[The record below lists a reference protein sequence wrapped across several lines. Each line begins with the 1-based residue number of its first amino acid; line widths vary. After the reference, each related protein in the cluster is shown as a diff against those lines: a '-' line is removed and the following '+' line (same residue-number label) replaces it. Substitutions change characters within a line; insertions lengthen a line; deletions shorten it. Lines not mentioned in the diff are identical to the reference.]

1 MNGAGSAF
9 ICNVRLET
17 EDQHTAIGG
26 GQLMEKNMKISRRI
40 MMAAATLALMAT
52 ATPAL
57 ADLKMGVAAEPYAP
71 FTSKDASGV
80 WVGWEVDFMNAL
92 CAEIGEKCTIEE
104 VAWDGI
110 IPALTSK
117 KFDAIL
123 SSMSVTDERKKT
135 ISFSDIYYN
144 SAAVIIGPK
153 NDDKDFSPEHLS
165 GKNIGVQVST
175 THSRYLD
182 KYYAPKG
189 GVIKT
194 YATQDEANADLAA
207 GRLDYVMADG
217 VALDAFLAS
226 EQGAA
231 CCEQKGAVPL
241 DVEILGA
248 GVGFGVRQED
258 TELLA
263 KLNAGIKAMA
273 DKGAFAPITAK
284 WKLEGKIVTPPDL

>member
-1 MNGAGSAF
+1 
-9 ICNVRLET
+9 
-17 EDQHTAIGG
+17 
-26 GQLMEKNMKISRRI
+26 MKVTRRI
-40 MMAAATLALMAT
+40 LLAAATTVALFT
-52 ATPAL
+52 AAPAH

-92 CAEIGEKCTIEE
+92 CAEIGEKCSIEE

-117 KFDAIL
+117 KFDMIM
-123 SSMSVTDERKKT
+123 SSMSVTPERAKT

-153 NDDKDFSPEHLS
+153 SDDKDFSPEHLS
-165 GKNIGVQVST
+165 GKNVGVQVST

-189 GVIKT
+189 AVIKT

-217 VALDAFLAS
+217 VALDAFLQS
-226 EQGAA
+226 EQGLA

-248 GVGFGVRQED
+248 GVGFGIRQED
-258 TELLA
+258 KDLLA
-263 KLNAGIKAMA
+263 KVNAGIKAMGE
-273 DKGAFAPITAK
+273 KGAFAPITTK
-284 WKLEGKIVTPPDL
+284 WKLDGKIVTPPNMK

>member
-1 MNGAGSAF
+1 MKSTKRVLLGAIAAF
-9 ICNVRLET
+9 S
-17 EDQHTAIGG
+17 
-26 GQLMEKNMKISRRI
+26 MF
-40 MMAAATLALMAT
+40 AAA
-52 ATPAL
+52 PAY

-117 KFDAIL
+117 KFDAIM

-153 NDDKDFSPEHLS
+153 SDDKDFSPEHLS
-165 GKNIGVQVST
+165 GKNVGVQVST
-175 THSRYLD
+175 THSAYID

-189 GVIKT
+189 AVVKT
-194 YATQDEANADLAA
+194 YATQDEANNDLAA

-217 VALDAFLAS
+217 VALDAFLTS
-226 EQGAA
+226 EQGTA
-231 CCEQKGAVPL
+231 CCEQKGAVPI

-248 GVGFGVRQED
+248 GVGFGIRQED

-263 KLNAGIKAMA
+263 KVNAGIQAMA
-273 DKGAFAPITAK
+273 AKGLFAPITTQ
-284 WKLEGKIVTPPDL
+284 WKLDGKIVTPPNL

>member
-1 MNGAGSAF
+1 MKYTKRTLLGAIAACAMF
-9 ICNVRLET
+9 
-17 EDQHTAIGG
+17 TA
-26 GQLMEKNMKISRRI
+26 
-40 MMAAATLALMAT
+40 A
-52 ATPAL
+52 PAY
-57 ADLKMGVAAEPYAP
+57 AELKMGVAAEPYAP

-92 CAEIGEKCTIEE
+92 CAEIGETCVIEE

-110 IPALTSK
+110 IPALQAK
-117 KFDAIL
+117 KFDAIM

-165 GKNIGVQVST
+165 GKNVGVQVST
-175 THSRYLD
+175 THSRYLE

-189 GVIKT
+189 AVLKT

-217 VALDAFLAS
+217 VALDAFLQS

-248 GVGFGVRQED
+248 GVGFGIRQED
-258 TELLA
+258 TALLE
-263 KLNAGIKAMA
+263 KVNAGIKALGA
-273 DKGAFAPITAK
+273 KGVFKEITAK
-284 WKLEGKIVTPPDL
+284 WKLDGKVVAPPDL

>member
-1 MNGAGSAF
+1 MKYTKRAILAAVAACVMF
-9 ICNVRLET
+9 
-17 EDQHTAIGG
+17 TA
-26 GQLMEKNMKISRRI
+26 
-40 MMAAATLALMAT
+40 A
-52 ATPAL
+52 PAY

-110 IPALTSK
+110 IPALQSK

-135 ISFSDIYYN
+135 INFSDIYYN

-153 NDDKDFSPEHLS
+153 SDDKDFSPEHLS

-182 KYYAPKG
+182 KYYATKG
-189 GVIKT
+189 AIIKT

-226 EQGAA
+226 EQGTA

-248 GVGFGVRQED
+248 GVGFGVRKED

-273 DKGAFAPITAK
+273 EKGAFAPITAK
-284 WKLEGKIVTPPDL
+284 WKLEGKIVTPPDV

>member
-1 MNGAGSAF
+1 
-9 ICNVRLET
+9 
-17 EDQHTAIGG
+17 
-26 GQLMEKNMKISRRI
+26 MKISRRI
-40 MMAAATLALMAT
+40 MMAAATLALLAA
-52 ATPAL
+52 ATPAM

-92 CAEIGEKCTIEE
+92 CAEIGETCTIEE

-153 NDDKDFSPEHLS
+153 SDDKDFSPEHLS

-189 GVIKT
+189 GIVKT

-226 EQGAA
+226 EQGTA

-248 GVGFGVRQED
+248 GVGFGIRQED

-263 KLNAGIKAMA
+263 KINAGIKSMA

-284 WKLEGKIVTPPDL
+284 WKLDGKIVTPPDV

>member
-1 MNGAGSAF
+1 
-9 ICNVRLET
+9 
-17 EDQHTAIGG
+17 
-26 GQLMEKNMKISRRI
+26 MKISRRF
-40 MMAAATLALMAT
+40 MVAAAALALMA
-52 ATPAL
+52 AASPAM

-92 CAEIGEKCTIEE
+92 CAEIGEKCVIEE

-117 KFDAIL
+117 KFDAIM

-153 NDDKDFSPEHLS
+153 SDDKDFSPEHLS

-226 EQGAA
+226 EQGTA

-248 GVGFGVRQED
+248 GVGFGIRQED

-263 KLNAGIKAMA
+263 KINAGIQAMA
-273 DKGAFAPITAK
+273 AKGAFAPITTQ
-284 WKLEGKIVTPPDL
+284 WKLDGKIVTPPNL

>member
-1 MNGAGSAF
+1 MN
-9 ICNVRLET
+9 IT
-17 EDQHTAIGG
+17 
-26 GQLMEKNMKISRRI
+26 RRI
-40 MMAAATLALMAT
+40 VLVAASLA
-52 ATPAL
+52 AL
-57 ADLKMGVAAEPYAP
+57 AVAAPANAELKFGVAAEPYPP

-92 CAEIGEKCTIEE
+92 CAEIKETCKIEE

-117 KFDAIL
+117 KFDAIM

-153 NDDKDFSPEHLS
+153 GDDKDFSPEHLS

-194 YATQDEANADLAA
+194 YATQDEANNDLAA

-217 VALDAFLAS
+217 VALDAFLTS

-248 GVGFGVRQED
+248 GVGMGIRQED

-263 KLNAGIKAMA
+263 KINAGIKAMA
-273 DKGAFAPITAK
+273 DKKAFDAITTK
-284 WKLEGKIVTPPDL
+284 WKLDGKVVTPPNL

>member
-1 MNGAGSAF
+1 
-9 ICNVRLET
+9 
-17 EDQHTAIGG
+17 
-26 GQLMEKNMKISRRI
+26 
-40 MMAAATLALMAT
+40 
-52 ATPAL
+52 
-57 ADLKMGVAAEPYAP
+57 
-71 FTSKDASGV
+71 
-80 WVGWEVDFMNAL
+80 
-92 CAEIGEKCTIEE
+92 
-104 VAWDGI
+104 
-110 IPALTSK
+110 
-117 KFDAIL
+117 
-123 SSMSVTDERKKT
+123 MSVTDERKKT

-189 GVIKT
+189 GIVKT

-226 EQGAA
+226 EQGTA

-241 DVEILGA
+241 DVEILERA
-248 GVGFGVRQED
+248 WA
-258 TELLA
+258 L
-263 KLNAGIKAMA
+263 
-273 DKGAFAPITAK
+273 AFARKTRSSWPSSMPASRRWPTRERSHP
-284 WKLEGKIVTPPDL
+284 LPTSGN

>member
-1 MNGAGSAF
+1 MKYTKRAMLSAIAACAMF
-9 ICNVRLET
+9 
-17 EDQHTAIGG
+17 TA
-26 GQLMEKNMKISRRI
+26 
-40 MMAAATLALMAT
+40 A
-52 ATPAL
+52 PAY

-92 CAEIGEKCTIEE
+92 CAEIGEKCVIEE

-110 IPALTSK
+110 IPALQAK
-117 KFDAIL
+117 KFDAIM

-144 SAAVIIGPK
+144 DSAVIIGPK
-153 NDDKDFSPEHLS
+153 SDDKDFSPEHLS

-175 THSRYLD
+175 THSRYMD

-207 GRLDYVMADG
+207 GRLDYVMASG

-226 EQGAA
+226 EQGTA

-263 KLNAGIKAMA
+263 KLSAGIKAMA
-273 DKGAFAPITAK
+273 DKNLFAPITTK
-284 WKLEGKIVTPPDL
+284 WKLDGKVVTPPNL